1 MQDFPTSPVPR
12 SWLMLHWLHRSAAHS
27 ALLTGKRTSSQIKP
41 VESVEHDSMLAC
53 QDVMTLADRTPPHSF
68 PFLFH
73 PFSVRALIRF
83 NMWIRAAWGKS
94 GCCQRTAARTTDCSI
109 LLCFFGSMLNLWPVL
124 GPCSCSENVEYTLP
138 THSKQTTIRT
148 SERWEPIHQMTCFQG
163 WHWWKLW
170 DWNPQDSAGKFWSFW
185 TNMTNY
191 GMPKEILSAR
201 LRGNWPSYWSK
212 PSDSSVA
219 SVKTKTHPVNSGNR
233 KLNAGERFHILPFGE
248 NSSSSIF
255 RIYLLVCGMWITPI
269 DWHLGIL
276 HCHNVGSWESSEV
289 SVQKIIRIKPM
300 WWGPH
305 TSSCKSMQNLLSA
318 ISCEQ
323 ILAICHKGSHRVH
336 SVARWWQ
343 WVYSLDYPFWPGCDA
358 FSKHTL
364 KRYLRKKLI
373 LSWKSW
379 GGRWDAG
386 RHAK

>member
-1 MQDFPTSPVPR
+1 M
-12 SWLMLHWLHRSAAHS
+12 
-27 ALLTGKRTSSQIKP
+27 
-41 VESVEHDSMLAC
+41 E
-53 QDVMTLADRTPPHSF
+53 
-68 PFLFH
+68 
-73 PFSVRALIRF
+73 
-83 NMWIRAAWGKS
+83 
-94 GCCQRTAARTTDCSI
+94 CQR
-109 LLCFFGSMLNLWPVL
+109 
-124 GPCSCSENVEYTLP
+124 
-138 THSKQTTIRT
+138 
-148 SERWEPIHQMTCFQG
+148 RWEDT
-163 WHWWKLW
+163 K
-170 DWNPQDSAGKFWSFW
+170 
-185 TNMTNY
+185 
-191 GMPKEILSAR
+191 ILSAR

-386 RHAK
+386 RHAKMLRSWDGGSPWLDPPRCSGLPESLLFGLRKASQAMIIIEGFLWLRKRDST